1 MWPLRACAL
10 GVRLIFTDILFS
22 TREPGGTA
30 VSQKASLNR
39 QTRHTN
45 ERRVV
50 IITGLSG
57 AGKTN
62 ALKAFEDAGYYCI
75 DNLPPRMIPNV
86 LVHAPEEGA
95 AGVVIVVDIRGTRY
109 FGGEIEEGLDSLR
122 DEGVWRPQIIFLEAD
137 DRTLVRRYKESRR
150 PHPAA
155 TNGDVLAAIRDE
167 RRALSGLREI
177 ADVVVDTSAL
187 SAVESKRR
195 FARLVESQTGRLSV
209 SLLSFGF
216 KHGTPLDVDMLL
228 DVRFLP
234 NPHYDP
240 ELRPLTG
247 HDEPVRDAVLGQKD
261 TREFLAHLREL
272 LAFLI
277 PRYAAE
283 GKTYFTLG
291 IGCTGGRHR
300 SVAIVE
306 DLVRY
311 LKEENAG
318 DPEIDL
324 FVRHRDLEA
333 GGT

>member
-1 MWPLRACAL
+1 MPEEQGDLRVSEQFPLAR
-10 GVRLIFTDILFS
+10 GS
-22 TREPGGTA
+22 EPP
-30 VSQKASLNR
+30 SK
-39 QTRHTN
+39 
-45 ERRVV
+45 RRIV

-62 ALKAFEDAGYYCI
+62 ALKAFEDSGYYCI

-86 LVHAPEEGA
+86 LALAPADSAEKNGP
-95 AGVVIVVDIRGTRY
+95 AGVVIVVDIRGSRY
-109 FGGEIEEGLDSLR
+109 FGEEIGEGLDFVRGES
-122 DEGVWRPQIIFLEAD
+122 DWEPQIIFLEAD
-137 DRTLVRRYKESRR
+137 DPTLVRRYKESRR

-155 TNGDVLAAIRDE
+155 TNGDVLAAIRAE
-167 RRALSGLREI
+167 RRDLSVLREV
-177 ADVVVDTSAL
+177 ADVVVDTSSL
-187 SAVESKRR
+187 SAAESKRR
-195 FARLVESQTGRLSV
+195 FARLVESHANRLSV
-209 SLLSFGF
+209 SLISFGF
-216 KHGTPLDVDMLL
+216 KYGTPLDVDMLL

-247 HDEPVRDAVLGQKD
+247 HHERVRDAVLGQHD
-261 TREFLAHLREL
+261 TKEFLVRLHDL
-272 LAFLI
+272 LAFLV

-306 DLVRY
+306 DLARY
-311 LKEENAG
+311 LKEEG
-318 DPEIDL
+318 VDGPEIDL

-333 GGT
+333 GG

>member
-1 MWPLRACAL
+1 MSGQAPL
-10 GVRLIFTDILFS
+10 THQS
-22 TREPGGTA
+22 EP
-30 VSQKASLNR
+30 SSKK
-39 QTRHTN
+39 
-45 ERRVV
+45 RRVV
-50 IITGLSG
+50 VITGLSG
-57 AGKTN
+57 AGKTS

-75 DNLPPRMIPNV
+75 DNLPSQMIPNV
-86 LVHAPEEGA
+86 LALAPEEKDEPA
-95 AGVVIVVDIRGTRY
+95 DLVVVVDIRGRRY
-109 FGGEIEEGLDSLR
+109 FGEEIEEVLDSLR
-122 DEGVWRPQIIFLEAD
+122 GKSGWRPQIVFLEAD

-155 TNGDVLAAIRDE
+155 TGGDVLAAIQSE
-167 RRALSGLREI
+167 RQDLSGLREI

-187 SAVESKRR
+187 SAAELRNR
-195 FARLVESQTGRLSV
+195 FARLVEPHADRLSV
-209 SLLSFGF
+209 SLISFGF

-247 HDEPVRDAVLGQKD
+247 RDEPVRNAVLGQED
-261 TREFLAHLREL
+261 TKEFLARLRNL

-300 SVAIVE
+300 SVSIVE
-306 DLVRY
+306 DLARY
-311 LKEENAG
+311 LKEEG
-318 DPEIDL
+318 VEGSEIDL
-324 FVRHRDLEA
+324 FVRHRDVE
-333 GGT
+333 G

>member
-1 MWPLRACAL
+1 
-10 GVRLIFTDILFS
+10 LFNAG
-22 TREPGGTA
+22 EPGGFA
-30 VSQKASLNR
+30 VSEKAPLTR
-39 QTRHTN
+39 QTGSKG

-86 LVHAPEEGA
+86 LALAPAEDA
-95 AGVVIVVDIRGTRY
+95 AGVVVVVDIRGRRY
-109 FGGEIEEGLDSLR
+109 FGGEIEESLDSLISQS
-122 DEGVWRPQIIFLEAD
+122 GWRPQIIFLEAD
-137 DRTLVRRYKESRR
+137 DSTLVRRYKESRR

-155 TNGDVLAAIRDE
+155 TNGDVLGAIQDE
-167 RRALSGLREI
+167 RRTFSGLREI
-177 ADVVVDTSAL
+177 ADVVLDTSAL

-195 FARLVESQTGRLSV
+195 FARLVESHEGGLSV
-209 SLLSFGF
+209 SLISFGF

-261 TREFLAHLREL
+261 TEGFLARLRDL

-306 DLVRY
+306 DLARY
-311 LKEENAG
+311 LKEEGAG
-318 DPEIDL
+318 GPEIDL

-333 GGT
+333 GS

>member
-1 MWPLRACAL
+1 MKAPL
-10 GVRLIFTDILFS
+10 T
-22 TREPGGTA
+22 
-30 VSQKASLNR
+30 R
-39 QTRHTN
+39 QTGSKG

-86 LVHAPEEGA
+86 LALAPAEDA
-95 AGVVIVVDIRGTRY
+95 AGVVVVVDIRGRRY
-109 FGGEIEEGLDSLR
+109 FGGEIEESLDSLR
-122 DEGVWRPQIIFLEAD
+122 GESGWRPQIIFLEAD
-137 DRTLVRRYKESRR
+137 DSTLVRRYKESRR

-155 TNGDVLAAIRDE
+155 TNGDVLGAIQDE
-167 RRALSGLREI
+167 RRTLSGLREI
-177 ADVVVDTSAL
+177 ADVVVDTSTL

-195 FARLVESQTGRLSV
+195 FARLVESQEGRLSV
-209 SLLSFGF
+209 SLISFGF

-261 TREFLAHLREL
+261 TKEFLARLRDL

-311 LKEENAG
+311 LKEEGAG
-318 DPEIDL
+318 GPEIDL

-333 GGT
+333 GS

>member
-1 MWPLRACAL
+1 MSEQVPLASRT
-10 GVRLIFTDILFS
+10 GP
-22 TREPGGTA
+22 PG
-30 VSQKASLNR
+30 K
-39 QTRHTN
+39 
-45 ERRVV
+45 RRII

-86 LVHAPEEGA
+86 LALAPVENDGP
-95 AGVVIVVDIRGTRY
+95 AGVVVVVDIRGSRY
-109 FGGEIEEGLDSLR
+109 FGEELGEGLDFVKG
-122 DEGVWRPQIIFLEAD
+122 EGDWEPQIIFLEAD
-137 DRTLVRRYKESRR
+137 DPTLVRRYKESRR
-150 PHPAA
+150 PHPVA
-155 TNGDVLAAIRDE
+155 TNGDVLAAIRAE
-167 RRALSGLREI
+167 RRDLASLREI
-177 ADVVVDTSAL
+177 ADVVVDTSSL
-187 SAVESKRR
+187 SAAESKRR
-195 FARLVESQTGRLSV
+195 FARLVESHEGRLSV
-209 SLLSFGF
+209 SLISFGF
-216 KHGTPLDVDMLL
+216 KYGTPLDVDMLL

-247 HDEPVRDAVLGQKD
+247 HDEPVRDAVLGQPD
-261 TREFLAHLREL
+261 TREFLARLHGF

-277 PRYAAE
+277 PRYVAE

-311 LKEENAG
+311 LKEESTEG
-318 DPEIDL
+318 PEVDL

-333 GGT
+333 GG

>member
-1 MWPLRACAL
+1 MSEVEANQRGARAL
-10 GVRLIFTDILFS
+10 DG
-22 TREPGGTA
+22 
-30 VSQKASLNR
+30 
-39 QTRHTN
+39 
-45 ERRVV
+45 RRRIVV
-50 IITGLSG
+50 LTGLSG

-86 LVHAPEEGA
+86 LQIAPDGG
-95 AGVVIVVDIRGTRY
+95 AGVVVVVDIRGRRY
-109 FGGEIEEGLDSLR
+109 FGEEL
-122 DEGVWRPQIIFLEAD
+122 EGRLEFVKREDGWEPSIIFLDAD
-137 DRTLVRRYKESRR
+137 DPTLVRRYKESRR

-155 TNGDVLAAIRDE
+155 ENGDVLAAIRAE
-167 RRALSGLREI
+167 RRDLAGLREI

-187 SAVESKRR
+187 SPRDVKDR
-195 FARLVESQTGRLSV
+195 FGRLVEAHEKRLSV

-216 KHGTPLDVDMLL
+216 KHGAPLDVDMLL

-234 NPHYDP
+234 NPYYDP

-247 HDEPVRDAVLGQKD
+247 LDGPVRDAVLGQDD
-261 TREFLAHLREL
+261 TEEFLIHLRGL
-272 LAFLI
+272 LAFLV

-306 DLVRY
+306 EVARGLR
-311 LKEENAG
+311 EEG
-318 DPEIDL
+318 SGVDL
-324 FVRHRDLEA
+324 FVRHRDLPQD
-333 GGT
+333 G

>member
-1 MWPLRACAL
+1 MSE
-10 GVRLIFTDILFS
+10 G
-22 TREPGGTA
+22 
-30 VSQKASLNR
+30 ASLAH
-39 QTRHTN
+39 QTEPPN
-45 ERRVV
+45 KRRLVV
-50 IITGLSG
+50 ITGLSG
-57 AGKTN
+57 AGKSN
-62 ALKAFEDAGYYCI
+62 ALRAFEDAGYYCI
-75 DNLPPRMIPNV
+75 DNLPPKMIPNV
-86 LVHAPEEGA
+86 LDLAPTEGA
-95 AGVVIVVDIRGTRY
+95 AGLVVVVDIRGRRY
-109 FGGEIEEGLDSLR
+109 FGEEIENSFGFIRGKNGWE
-122 DEGVWRPQIIFLEAD
+122 PQIIFIEAD

-155 TNGDVLAAIRDE
+155 TNGDVLAAIRAE
-167 RRALSGLREI
+167 RQELSGLRAF
-177 ADVVVDTSAL
+177 ADIVVDTSGL
-187 SAVESKRR
+187 SAVEANRL
-195 FARLVESQTGRLSV
+195 FARLVESHANRLSV
-209 SLLSFGF
+209 SLISFGF

-247 HDEPVRDAVLGQKD
+247 HDEPVRNAVLGQDD
-261 TREFLAHLREL
+261 TKEFLARLQDL

-306 DLVRY
+306 EVARHL
-311 LKEENAG
+311 EEG
-318 DPEIDL
+318 IDGPEIDL

-333 GGT
+333 NV

>member
-1 MWPLRACAL
+1 MSEQAPLAH
-10 GVRLIFTDILFS
+10 GTD
-22 TREPGGTA
+22 PQG
-30 VSQKASLNR
+30 K
-39 QTRHTN
+39 
-45 ERRVV
+45 RRIV

-57 AGKTN
+57 ARKTN

-75 DNLPPRMIPNV
+75 DNLPPRMIPDV
-86 LVHAPEEGA
+86 LALAPEEGA
-95 AGVVIVVDIRGTRY
+95 AGMVVVVDIRGRRY
-109 FGGEIEEGLDSLR
+109 FGEEIEKGLDSIR
-122 DEGVWRPQIIFLEAD
+122 GESGWKPQIIFIEAD
-137 DRTLVRRYKESRR
+137 DRTLIRRYKESRR

-155 TNGDVLAAIRDE
+155 ANGDVLAAIRSE
-167 RRALSGLREI
+167 RCALLGLRGI

-187 SAVESKRR
+187 SAVESKKR
-195 FARLVESQTGRLSV
+195 FARLVESHANRLSV
-209 SLLSFGF
+209 SLISFGF

-240 ELRPLTG
+240 QLRPLTG
-247 HDEPVRDAVLGQKD
+247 HDEPVRRAVLGQKD
-261 TREFLAHLREL
+261 TKEFLARLRDL

-277 PRYAAE
+277 PRYSAE

-306 DLVRY
+306 DLARH
-311 LKEENAG
+311 LKEEG
-318 DPEIDL
+318 VKGPEIDL

-333 GGT
+333 AAG

>member
-1 MWPLRACAL
+1 MSYGAPLARGSKTSA
-10 GVRLIFTDILFS
+10 G
-22 TREPGGTA
+22 
-30 VSQKASLNR
+30 K
-39 QTRHTN
+39 
-45 ERRVV
+45 RRVV
-50 IITGLSG
+50 VITGLSG

-75 DNLPPRMIPNV
+75 DNLPPSMISDV
-86 LVHAPEEGA
+86 LALAPLEEREET
-95 AGVVIVVDIRGTRY
+95 GVVVVVDIRGRKY
-109 FGGEIEEGLDSLR
+109 FGDEIEEGLGALHG
-122 DEGVWRPQIIFLEAD
+122 EGGWEPQVIFIEAD
-137 DRTLVRRYKESRR
+137 DPTLVMRYKESRR

-155 TNGDVLAAIRDE
+155 KDGDVLAAIQGE
-167 RRALSGLREI
+167 RRDLSGLREI
-177 ADVVVDTSAL
+177 ADVVVDTSSL
-187 SAVESKRR
+187 SAADSKRR
-195 FARLVESQTGRLSV
+195 FARLVHSHANRLSV
-209 SLLSFGF
+209 SLISFGF
-216 KHGTPLDVDMLL
+216 KHGAPLDVDMLL

-261 TREFLAHLREL
+261 TGQFLARLRDL

-306 DLVRY
+306 DLARH
-311 LKEENAG
+311 LREEEIEGPA
-318 DPEIDL
+318 IDL
-324 FVRHRDLEA
+324 FVRHRDVKL
-333 GGT
+333 